1 MRLDSL
7 LTDQHRRRRSVT
19 AAVTGRRASR
29 PRRRLGTIAT
39 VTTIAT
45 AGLVLSACGSS
56 KPSATTET
64 TATPATDGPTTTT
77 VPVAAG
83 FAPVSVT
90 FVSSDQGFVLG
101 SLPCP
106 QSA

>member
-29 PRRRLGTIAT
+29 PRRRLGTIAPVPT
-39 VTTIAT
+39 AP
-45 AGLVLSACGSS
+45 AGLVLGACGSS

-64 TATPATDGPTTTT
+64 PATPATDGPTTTT
-77 VPVAAG
+77 VPVPAG

-101 SLPCP
+101 SL
-106 QSA
+106 